1 MKRLYKKSITVVLAS
16 VLLFLFPVLSI
27 FHVDI
32 SAEELSLTAI
42 MRKNYQVNRTLDR
55 TNHVIMEMYGKTG
68 KKRIRKLKNFA
79 KLKADNINEKRLI
92 RFLYPADLKGTG
104 FLVIEYP
111 QGDDDMWLYLPTLRK
126 SRRKLA
132 GNKKDSFMGTE
143 FSYGDIVAPKVE
155 EYKYNLSGQ
164 EIIDDSECYVI
175 EARPA
180 DKDIL
185 KDYGYSKRI
194 DYISKN
200 NFTRLKSVFF
210 DKYEK
215 KLKTLTAK
223 TPHEADPV
231 NHKWFMRDMEMTNH
245 QNGRR
250 TVLKLEKITINSGIR
265 DERFTVRYLERG
277 R

>member
-42 MRKNYQVNRTLDR
+42 MKKNYQVNRTLDR

-223 TPHEADPV
+223 TPYEADPV
-231 NHKWFMRDMEMTNH
+231 NHKWFMRDMEMINH
-245 QNGRR
+245 QNGRK
-250 TVLKLEKITINSGIR
+250 TILKLEKITINSGIP

>member
-16 VLLFLFPVLSI
+16 ALLFLFPVLSI

-42 MRKNYQVNRTLDR
+42 MKKNYQVNRTLDR
-55 TNHVIMEMYGKTG
+55 TNYVIMEMYSKTG

-175 EARPA
+175 EARPV

-223 TPHEADPV
+223 TPYEADPV

-245 QNGRR
+245 QNGRK

>member
-42 MRKNYQVNRTLDR
+42 MKKNYQVNRTRDR
-55 TNHVIMEMYGKTG
+55 TNHVIMEMYSKTG

-175 EARPA
+175 EARPV

-223 TPHEADPV
+223 TPYEADPV

-245 QNGRR
+245 QNGRK

>member
-42 MRKNYQVNRTLDR
+42 MKKNYQVNRTRDR
-55 TNHVIMEMYGKTG
+55 TNHVIMEMYSKTG

-155 EYKYNLSGQ
+155 EYKYNLLGQ

-180 DKDIL
+180 HKDIL

-215 KLKTLTAK
+215 KLKTLTAR
-223 TPHEADPV
+223 TPYEADPV

-245 QNGRR
+245 QNGRK

>member
-1 MKRLYKKSITVVLAS
+1 MKRLYKKIITVVFILS
-16 VLLFLFPVLSI
+16 LLSLTPVLSI
-27 FHVDI
+27 FYNHTY
-32 SAEELSLTAI
+32 AEELSLISI
-42 MRKNYQVNRTLDR
+42 MKKNYQVNRTLDR
-55 TNHVIMEMYGKTG
+55 TNHVIMEMYGKNG
-68 KKRIRKLKNFA
+68 KKRVRKLKNFA
-79 KLKADNINEKRLI
+79 KLKRDNINEKRLI
-92 RFLYPADLKGTG
+92 RFLYPPDLKGTG

-132 GNKKDSFMGTE
+132 SNKKDSFMGTE
-143 FSYGDIVAPKVE
+143 FSYGDIVAAKVE
-155 EYKYNLSGQ
+155 EYKYNLLGR
-164 EIIDDSECYVI
+164 EVIDGSECYVI

-180 DKDIL
+180 NKDVL

-210 DKYEK
+210 DKHEK

-223 TPHEADPV
+223 TPYEADPV

-250 TVLKLEKITINSGIR
+250 TVLKLEKININSGIR
-265 DERFTVRYLERG
+265 DEQFTVRYLERG

>member
-1 MKRLYKKSITVVLAS
+1 MKQLYKKSITVVFILSLLSLSS
-16 VLLFLFPVLSI
+16 VLGI
-27 FHVDI
+27 FHIDAY
-32 SAEELSLTAI
+32 AEELSLTAI
-42 MRKNYQVNRTLDR
+42 MKKNYQVNRTLDR
-55 TNHVIMEMYGKTG
+55 TNHVKMQMNGKNG
-68 KKRIRKLKNFA
+68 KKRLRKLKNFSI
-79 KLKADNINEKRLI
+79 LKSDNINEKGLI
-92 RFLYPADLKGTG
+92 RFLYPPDLKGTG

-126 SRRKLA
+126 SRRKLSS
-132 GNKKDSFMGTE
+132 NKKDSFMGTE
-143 FSYGDIVAPKVE
+143 FSYGDIVAAKVE
-155 EYKYNLSGQ
+155 EYKYNLLGR
-164 EIIDDSECYVI
+164 EVIDGSECYVI

-180 DKDIL
+180 DKDVL

-210 DKYEK
+210 DKHEK

-223 TPHEADPV
+223 TPYEADPV
-231 NHKWFMRDMEMTNH
+231 NHNWFMRDMEMTNH